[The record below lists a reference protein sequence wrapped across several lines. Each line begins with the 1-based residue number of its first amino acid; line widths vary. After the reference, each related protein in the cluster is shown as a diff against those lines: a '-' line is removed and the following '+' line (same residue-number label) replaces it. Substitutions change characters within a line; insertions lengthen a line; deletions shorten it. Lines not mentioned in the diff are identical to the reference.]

1 MFPLLPLLFLFLG
14 IATLLPLAPLR
25 RSIVTPII
33 TIVITVVNLFVF
45 FVTYGS
51 ESSVEQ
57 GGLGP
62 LHASVPRLF
71 TYMFLHGDIFH
82 LLSNTIILALFGR
95 HIEEALGKL
104 KYILLYFGSGIASG
118 LFYVLMTM
126 LVRPTDNDK
135 FMIGASGAIFGL
147 LGMFAVRFWRTKVR
161 LYLIFSVPAYVAL
174 GLFVVLQ
181 VLMGLLQKDD
191 GVAYMAHIG
200 GFLFGSLI
208 AWPLQM
214 KQESKREYDIEDAEA
229 ATIRGDWETARQY
242 YVTLLEQSPNDPLL
256 HTRQARIALQQ
267 GYNEAAARHFRE
279 AIVGLLQ
286 RNGNTDGNKDGIE
299 ALHLYQ
305 EATKEL
311 GNIPLG
317 PTLLSKL
324 ASVCEGIEQFRLAVD
339 FLALLCREFPDSPE
353 TEAAMIRLGRLHLT
367 KLGQPTTALGI
378 LVEFL
383 RLYPHSSL
391 LDHARQLKTQAEKIA
406 AG

>member
-1 MFPLLPLLFLFLG
+1 MFPLVPFLFLLWG

-25 RSIVTPII
+25 RSVVTPII
-33 TIVITVVNLFVF
+33 TVVISIVNIFVF

-62 LHASVPRLF
+62 LHASVLRLF
-71 TYMFLHGDIFH
+71 MYMFLHGDIFH

-95 HIEEALGKL
+95 HVEEALGKV
-104 KYILLYFGSGIASG
+104 KYVLLYFGSGIASG

-126 LVRPTDNDK
+126 LIRPTDNDK

-161 LYLIFSVPAYVAL
+161 LYLVFSVPAYVAL
-174 GLFVVLQ
+174 GLFVVSQ
-181 VLMGLLQKDD
+181 VLMEILQEND
-191 GVAYMAHIG
+191 GVAYMAHVG

-208 AWPLQM
+208 SWPLQM

-229 ATIRGDWETARQY
+229 ATVRGDWEAAQHY
-242 YVTLLEQSPNDPLL
+242 YTQLLEQSPSDPVL
-256 HTRQARIALQQ
+256 HARQARVVLRQ
-267 GYNEAAARHFRE
+267 GYNEAATRHFRE
-279 AIVGLLQ
+279 AIVLLLQ
-286 RNGNTDGNKDGIE
+286 RNQTGDGLE
-299 ALHLYQ
+299 ALHTYQ
-305 EATKEL
+305 EAMQDL
-311 GNIPLG
+311 GGISLG

-378 LVEFL
+378 LVEFI
-383 RLYPHSSL
+383 RLYPHSPL
-391 LDHARQLKTQAEKIA
+391 LDHARQLKVQAEKMA
-406 AG
+406 